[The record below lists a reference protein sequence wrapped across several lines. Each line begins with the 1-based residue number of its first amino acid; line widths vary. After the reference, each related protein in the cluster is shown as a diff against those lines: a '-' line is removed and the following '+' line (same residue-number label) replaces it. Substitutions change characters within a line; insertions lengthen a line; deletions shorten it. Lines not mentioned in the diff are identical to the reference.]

1 MMLTVFDYVVLAVIA
16 LSALRGAWRGLI
28 TEVFGLIGWFVAI
41 VIAGR
46 YAGAVAPLIPAN
58 WPGGELTQWVAA
70 FAAIAICVVLV
81 ASVVNALLARIVQVS
96 GLGGADRSLGLMFG
110 LVRGALLVV
119 LLVAAAGFTDLPKQN
134 FWRNA
139 LLRPTVEQGVLM
151 LKPFVTDGVAQY
163 LRV

>member
-1 MMLTVFDYVVLAVIA
+1 
-16 LSALRGAWRGLI
+16 
-28 TEVFGLIGWFVAI
+28 
-41 VIAGR
+41 
-46 YAGAVAPLIPAN
+46 
-58 WPGGELTQWVAA
+58 
-70 FAAIAICVVLV
+70 
-81 ASVVNALLARIVQVS
+81 
-96 GLGGADRSLGLMFG
+96 MFG

-151 LKPFVTDGVAQY
+151 LKPFVPDGVAQY